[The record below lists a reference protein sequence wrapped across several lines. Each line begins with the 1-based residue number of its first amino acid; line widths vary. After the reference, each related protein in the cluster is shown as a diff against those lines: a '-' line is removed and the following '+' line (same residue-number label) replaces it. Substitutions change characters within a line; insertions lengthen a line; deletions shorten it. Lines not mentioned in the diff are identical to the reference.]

1 MDGSRLEILRI
12 INERANSTVND
23 IAQAL
28 GLAPI
33 SVRYHL
39 NLLERDGFIDV
50 KKVRG
55 SVGRPFNTYS
65 ITKTGREQLP
75 HSYDV
80 LLALRKQSNESFHCF
95 DRVGRV
101 QR

>member
-12 INERANSTVND
+12 INEHPNCTVND
-23 IAQAL
+23 IAEAL

-39 NLLERDGFIDV
+39 NLLERDNLIGI

-55 SVGRPFNTYS
+55 AVGRPFNTYC
-65 ITKTGREQLP
+65 ITNAGREQLP
-75 HSYDV
+75 HAYD
-80 LLALRKQSNESFHCF
+80 LLAERM
-95 DRVGRV
+95 
-101 QR
+101 